1 MIMVWC
7 WHCFV
12 LYHSLFIF
20 SSLRAIF
27 FITVTTTI
35 VSRPLYGLI
44 CISRHNWRIL
54 LVQSFTAC
62 MPLLFASQHI
72 RIREKMLE
80 LSSAV
85 FYTISMP
92 YLFITVTVLQFIDSA
107 SRVCVSIYIMMLC
120 LSICL
125 SVPSYFAAAVYGVF
139 AAVGS
144 ACGQYRSIAAQHV
157 CQFRSISTVARRS
170 AVSCLQ
176 QHRKLNTTC

>member
-1 MIMVWC
+1 MGVGHDNGLVLALLC
-7 WHCFV
+7 V

-72 RIREKMLE
+72 RIREKTLE

-92 YLFITVTVLQFIDSA
+92 YLFITFTVTA
-107 SRVCVSIYIMMLC
+107 SI
-120 LSICL
+120 
-125 SVPSYFAAAVYGVF
+125 
-139 AAVGS
+139 
-144 ACGQYRSIAAQHV
+144 
-157 CQFRSISTVARRS
+157 
-170 AVSCLQ
+170 
-176 QHRKLNTTC
+176 